1 MSEEKKKTAREII
14 EGYDGPPVRI
24 MEVCGTHTHEIFRLG
39 IRKLL
44 PKQVELISGPGCP
57 VCVTQV
63 GFIDEAV
70 YLALEC
76 GVTICTFGDLVRVP
90 GTEMSLA
97 GAREKGAKVRI
108 VYSPV
113 DAEQYAKDHPEE
125 QVVFL
130 AVGFETTTPASCL
143 AVRKASED
151 GLTNFAL
158 LVANKTMPGAY
169 AALKGSADVFL
180 YPGHVNAITGTELC
194 ESLVDE
200 GVSGVV
206 AGFTA
211 KELLTALAVALVKFQ
226 EGKPFFVNAYPR
238 VVTREG
244 SREAQKL
251 VADMMENCDTEW
263 RGLGIIPN
271 SGLRLKKEYQ
281 VDDGQIVPTDFLA
294 ALEGGFFA
302 AEQEKRGTSYY
313 QYCTAIPVGT
323 LLAQTWNLDLVQKLG
338 EMIGHEMELFG
349 VTLWLAPGMNIHRNP
364 LCGRNFEYYSEDP
377 LLAGMMAASMT
388 LGVQKVPG
396 CGTTIKHYAC
406 NNQEDNRM
414 GSDSILSERTLRE
427 IYLKGFEIAIKD
439 AQPMSVMTSYNL
451 INGVHAANCYDT
463 CTKAARDEWGFA
475 GAIMTDWTTTNVQIQ
490 GECTAAGCMRAGNDM
505 VMPGTEED
513 HENIRK
519 ELKEGTLDIRELKRC
534 IYNTVNI
541 ILQSNQYED
550 AVSYEKQFDGLGEWM
565 TVK

>member
-70 YLALEC
+70 
-76 GVTICTFGDLVRVP
+76 GDLVRVP

-143 AVRKASED
+143 AVKKASED

-211 KELLTALAVALVKFQ
+211 RELMTALAVALVKFQ
-226 EGKPFFVNAYPR
+226 EGKPFFVNCYPR
-238 VVTREG
+238 VVTQDG
-244 SREAQKL
+244 SKEAQEL
-251 VADMMENCDTEW
+251 VDEMMEACDSEW
-263 RGLGIIPN
+263 RGLGMIPA
-271 SGLRLKKEYQ
+271 SGLQLRPEWKNFDARIKYQ
-281 VDDGQIVPTDFLA
+281 VPKM
-294 ALEGGFFA
+294 EGKPNPACRCGDVLQGKCKPSDCKVFGKGCTPQHPIGA
-302 AEQEKRGTSYY
+302 CMVSGEGACSAYY
-313 QYCTAIPVGT
+313 QY
-323 LLAQTWNLDLVQKLG
+323 
-338 EMIGHEMELFG
+338 
-349 VTLWLAPGMNIHRNP
+349 
-364 LCGRNFEYYSEDP
+364 S
-377 LLAGMMAASMT
+377 
-388 LGVQKVPG
+388 
-396 CGTTIKHYAC
+396 
-406 NNQEDNRM
+406 
-414 GSDSILSERTLRE
+414 
-427 IYLKGFEIAIKD
+427 
-439 AQPMSVMTSYNL
+439 
-451 INGVHAANCYDT
+451 
-463 CTKAARDEWGFA
+463 
-475 GAIMTDWTTTNVQIQ
+475 
-490 GECTAAGCMRAGNDM
+490 
-505 VMPGTEED
+505 
-513 HENIRK
+513 
-519 ELKEGTLDIRELKRC
+519 
-534 IYNTVNI
+534 
-541 ILQSNQYED
+541 
-550 AVSYEKQFDGLGEWM
+550 
-565 TVK
+565 